1 MNVELLDIHTHQ
13 TDGISGEAIINKMPR
28 ELVIEPGKWYSVGI
42 HPWFIYEMGKEDK
55 DLLYELVRYPQVIA
69 IGEAGFDRAKYI
81 SVADQ
86 ISIFAEQAYIAEE
99 TDKPLIIHMVKAAD
113 LLLAE
118 KKKLMPKMPWIIH
131 GFRGKPELA
140 NQLLDAGM
148 YLSFGERYHVGALR
162 ATPLDHMF
170 LETDEATCGIYHI
183 YNKVAEDLGMDVE
196 VLKEQMK
203 KNIDRFFFKKKS

>member
-1 MNVELLDIHTHQ
+1 MSVELLDIHTHQ
-13 TDGISGEAIINKMPR
+13 TDGIPGEAIINKMPK

-55 DLLYELVRYPQVIA
+55 DLLYELVKHPQVIA
-69 IGEAGFDRAKYI
+69 VGEAGFDRAKDY
-81 SVADQ
+81 SEADQ
-86 ISIFAEQAYIAEE
+86 MSFFAEQAFIAEE
-99 TDKPLIIHMVKAAD
+99 VDKPLIIHMVKAAD

-118 KKKLMPKMPWIIH
+118 NKKLMPKMPWIIH

-140 NQLLDAGM
+140 HQLLDAGM
-148 YLSFGERYHVGALR
+148 YLSFGERYNVGALR

-170 LETDEATCGIYHI
+170 LETDEAICGIHHI

-203 KNIDRFFFKKKS
+203 KNIGRFFFKKKS